1 MKQLV
6 SKQEVQFY
14 DVSVADWPGEID
26 FYMGLAK
33 DVKEKGGS
41 ILEIGCGTGR
51 VALRLA
57 TEGISVTGM
66 DLSPEMIAAARQKSQ
81 SVPNVRW
88 VEGDMKDF
96 DLRERFDL
104 IIIPGHSFQFMLTP
118 SDQIACLECI
128 QRHLANDGKLVVH
141 INHDDPGWLAE
152 LVQDEGADFQLAG
165 EYQLGSLK
173 TSIRKL
179 NAWSYDP
186 VTQTAS
192 VVTAWETIGEDGS
205 INERNETEVKHLHCF
220 FRYEMEHLL
229 ARTGFQIQA
238 LYGDFYRQEVSET
251 CPDMI
256 WVAGKS

>member
-14 DVSVADWPGEID
+14 DMSVPDWPGEIN
-26 FYMGLAK
+26 FYVGMANE
-33 DVKEKGGS
+33 VKEKGGS

-57 TEGISVTGM
+57 LEGIPVTGL
-66 DLSPEMIAAARQKSQ
+66 DLSPEMLESARQKSQ
-81 SVPNVRW
+81 GVSKVRW

-104 IIIPGHSFQFMLTP
+104 IVIPGHSFQFMLTP
-118 SDQIACLECI
+118 SEQIGCLKCI
-128 QRHLANDGKLVVH
+128 QRHMKNDGKLVVH
-141 INHDDPGWLAE
+141 LNHDDPSWLGGLARE
-152 LVQDEGADFQLAG
+152 EGNDFQLAW
-165 EYQLGSLK
+165 EYHQGSLK
-173 TSIRKL
+173 SSIRKL

-192 VVTAWETIGEDGS
+192 VVTAWEKIGEDGLV
-205 INERNETEVKHLHCF
+205 NERQETEMKHLHCF

-238 LYGDFYRQEVSET
+238 LYGDFYRQEVNET

-256 WVAGKS
+256 WVAGK